1 MNKVSVID
9 YDAGNT
15 MSVVKALEYLG
26 MNVELTGD
34 KKSLVSSDRI
44 VFPGV
49 GAYFDAMKKLEKN
62 RLIDCIKEI
71 VSKGTPFLGICLGMQ
86 MLFDYSEE
94 TIGLSDAS
102 IKSVPGLGILGGS
115 ISKFDD
121 NMGLKIPHMGWNSLD
136 FTGNSKVLFKD
147 IPNNSYVYFVHS
159 YYLKACNVSDVA
171 ATCKYGIDFDAAV
184 EKGNIMGC
192 QFHPEKSGDTGL
204 QILKNFC
211 SY

>member
-62 RLIDCIKEI
+62 GLIDCIKEI

-159 YYLKACNVSDVA
+159 YYLKAGNVSDVA